1 MRLKHI
7 FIVKAL
13 GPNKYPAFHSCTLT
27 HGSQSIPG
35 CNTKLNQQSAQQ
47 KTMTLRLRN
56 ADAER
61 PVRIHTCRLV
71 CSSSNFKHSTD
82 SLSVSFTP
90 VHSIGSAAGG
100 SAVVV
105 LGRPGPE
112 IVSLFDG
119 VEGVVDGGA
128 VRPAP
133 GP

>member
-1 MRLKHI
+1 MRLKRI
-7 FIVKAL
+7 FIVKVL

-47 KTMTLRLRN
+47 KLSDYITLMQ
-56 ADAER
+56 R
-61 PVRIHTCRLV
+61 PVRIHTCRLI

-82 SLSVSFTP
+82 CLSVSFTP
-90 VHSIGSAAGG
+90 VQFFGSAAGG
-100 SAVVV
+100 SAVVLHV
-105 LGRPGPE
+105 LGRLGLE

-119 VEGVVDGGA
+119 MEGVVDGGA
-128 VRPAP
+128 VGPAP